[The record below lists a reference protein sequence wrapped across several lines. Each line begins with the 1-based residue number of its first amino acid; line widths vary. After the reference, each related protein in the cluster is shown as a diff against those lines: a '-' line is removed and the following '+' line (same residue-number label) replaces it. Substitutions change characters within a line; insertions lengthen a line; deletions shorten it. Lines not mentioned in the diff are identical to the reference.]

1 MEAPIKLVKEIGDMY
16 KAGKSVEE
24 MLEWAK
30 TEVNKVGCYF
40 FADDLKFFRHSG
52 RVSGIAGTM
61 GTLLGIRPIIYMSE
75 EGKMVSVGKEKGRV
89 KAMERLIKYV
99 EELGEDVKD
108 HRVIIGNADCRE
120 IAEEL
125 ERMLKERFGD
135 DLRTEIADVNPTAGS
150 HCGPNTAGICFH
162 AKRRTL

>member
-1 MEAPIKLVKEIGDMY
+1 MADREQCCCFTGHRPQKLPWGMNENDPRCVKLKNELDARLGAIDSR
-16 KAGKSVEE
+16 A
-24 MLEWAK
+24 LED
-30 TEVNKVGCYF
+30 TVRQNYENNVDFVF
-40 FADDLKFFRHSG
+40 
-52 RVSGIAGTM
+52 
-61 GTLLGIRPIIYMSE
+61 MSLYLREFDE